1 MKKIFVIGSLKHAD
15 VIEKYAESLKK
26 TYEVDYVKKEHNKR
40 LSFLIRQAFDKIEKA
55 DVIVAICKEDGTFG
69 DGTCY
74 EMEYARRV
82 GKTIMM
88 VGYEIASR
96 KGGIKFS

>member
-1 MKKIFVIGSLKHAD
+1 MKKIFIIGSLKHAD

-26 TYEVDYVKKEHNKR
+26 KYEVDYVKKERNKI
-40 LSFLIRQAFDKIEKA
+40 LSSLIRQAFDKIEKA
-55 DVIVAICKEDGTFG
+55 DIIVAVCKEDGTFG

-82 GKTIMM
+82 RKTIMM
-88 VGYEIASR
+88 VGYEFAAR
-96 KGGIKFS
+96 KGGIKLS